1 MPLSSSK
8 FLLFVFLFV
17 ACGDWNP
24 EVELPQEKGIPVVSG
39 FLKVGEEISFSI
51 FQSTSPLDAHLK
63 NEQGNLKLSINDLQ
77 YALLMDSN
85 SYSNP
90 SKISELDTIELI
102 GEVDGQFFESIDI
115 CPIGLKKENV
125 SFYQADKNRIQ
136 ITLKKQQVENY
147 YQLEVFETWMEYETE
162 VGGVYYD
169 SIVRRIPI
177 NFSSNNLFFDNP
189 RPINNLGQDYR
200 IFHWNREQNEDLDF
214 TISLNN
220 VLDKAAKHKN
230 LFREVILRKISNNH
244 YNFLFSISQNTY
256 RYGDVLSL
264 PINAFTNVKNGLGM
278 FCCYAEIRDTIE

>member
-1 MPLSSSK
+1 MPSSSSK
-8 FLLFVFLFV
+8 FLLFVFLLL
-17 ACGDWNP
+17 ACGDWNT
-24 EVELPQEKGIPVVSG
+24 EIELPQEKGIPVVSG

-51 FQSTSPLDAHLK
+51 FQSTSPLDPHLK
-63 NEQGNLKLSINDLQ
+63 NEKGNLKLSVNGLQ

-90 SKISELDTIELI
+90 SKISESDSIKLI
-102 GEVDGQFFESIDI
+102 GTLDGQFFESIDV
-115 CPIGLKKENV
+115 CPEGLKKENV

-136 ITLKKQQVENY
+136 ITLKKQQVENH
-147 YQLEVFETWMEYETE
+147 YQLEVFETWVEYETE

-169 SIVRRIPI
+169 SIVRTIPI
-177 NFSSNNLFFDNP
+177 NFSSNNLFFHNP
-189 RPINNLGQDYR
+189 KPINTLGQGYR
-200 IFHWNREQNEDLDF
+200 ISQWNRAQNENLDF

-230 LFREVILRKISNNH
+230 LFREVILRKISHNH
-244 YNFLFSISQNTY
+244 YNFLLSISQNTY

-264 PINAFTNVKNGLGM
+264 PINAYTNVKNGLGM